1 MNDRTQNE
9 RSVAD
14 RESERQ
20 SNSVGFKK
28 ILVAVDYLSLTSE
41 IFQQACEAA
50 KKYDGQLMVCH
61 IVPGNMP
68 GISEIVA
75 ATSIG
80 AYGGAYSKNALELQE
95 QLLEEAVQE
104 MQVWLHSFVQN
115 AEKQGITA
123 EFEYRIGVP
132 GKQICD
138 LAKTWGADLI
148 IIGRRGRTGLSELFL
163 GSVSNYVVH
172 QAHCSVLIVQH

>member
-1 MNDRTQNE
+1 MNNQAQNQD
-9 RSVAD
+9 SIID
-14 RESERQ
+14 RESAIK
-20 SNSVGFKK
+20 NSSIGFKK

-41 IFQQACEAA
+41 IFQHACEAA
-50 KKYDGQLMVCH
+50 KKYNSQMMVCH
-61 IVPGNMP
+61 IIPENMP

-80 AYGGAYSKNALELQE
+80 VYGGAYSKNALELQE
-95 QLLEEAVQE
+95 QVLEEAVQE
-104 MQVWLHSFVQN
+104 MQVWLRSFAQK
-115 AEKQGITA
+115 AEKQGIST
-123 EFEYRIGVP
+123 EFEYRIGIP

-148 IIGRRGRTGLSELFL
+148 IIGRRGRKGLSELLL

-172 QAHCSVLIVQH
+172 NAHCAVLIVQH